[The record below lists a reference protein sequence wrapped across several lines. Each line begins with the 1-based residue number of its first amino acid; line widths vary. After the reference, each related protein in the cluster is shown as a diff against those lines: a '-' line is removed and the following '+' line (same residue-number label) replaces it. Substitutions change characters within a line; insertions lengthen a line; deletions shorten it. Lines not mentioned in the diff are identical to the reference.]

1 MIELKKIL
9 IAFLIIS
16 ISFCGDIDFQEIDTL
31 VKTEFNVNEKQEAYF
46 KYKLGETKGPIGL
59 HFLLANLYTVQVLIY
74 KSYEEEPILSYY
86 LAQEQF
92 KEIDTSEFDDYVY
105 IVIKETYKYF
115 YKDVITIYNP
125 NEVIQ
130 LKPEEPLTINNFL
143 SNNLYKLKFSS
154 SNNVTLVYNTLN
166 TEKNKRTI
174 TISNDEETIIEEGEE
189 SEYKF
194 DLEGGEISITIR
206 NYLDKEAGEEIK
218 DQDFSIIVYEKKST
232 YNFNEVIQNKTS
244 INKYIYNNN
253 QTFYYYVNIT
263 DIKES
268 NTINFKLNFKYYLY
282 NNVTLFSDI
291 IYLDNELEKSDL
303 EDNIPTENKLP
314 GSYDDESDEYFRIY
328 FHDEKDDKKYK
339 YLLIKL
345 EIKENVYYIG
355 SKEIQ
360 VSLGNEVENI
370 YLEEIGYNKAKT
382 IKRTLNSDIPTYF
395 KLVLNDE
402 DQYLLTSQNQDLTT
416 FIIGDL
422 LNEHNEINKNYLS
435 DDNEI
440 VVLSGIKELTVKI
453 FGSSTSDIIFYVEK
467 INKAQLQYADTKRNN
482 DIFEITMTEEE
493 CNANNNKYVM
503 GTFDYETYG
512 YGELPVLYYATK
524 ESGEFEIYF
533 KNKISL
539 EKDGSLFPSE
549 ESQSQYF
556 DNRIILN
563 TNLDLFTI
571 KCKKPGT
578 LSIRP
583 VTKSFDETTHLI
595 KQNSIKEILLYDHSE
610 IVQLSTLLG
619 QNSDTV
625 YFSILSLDGEKIN
638 IIPDTP
644 GVFEETSI
652 ENDKLFSASAD
663 LSKYKMDQLAIR
675 VNCSSLEK
683 NIEVTEIIH
692 NKYNTYQKLEEG
704 DNQKIKLN
712 NAYIRINQNTTKIKI
727 TIENLENKNID
738 YGVIKT
744 ASSDSN
750 YLAVANNYPNITN
763 KEIKEKKEEI
773 EINNTYYDNK
783 DTKKPYLYLLVSVLE
798 EEDNLEYNIK
808 VEISKDDEDNKNKDN
823 EDEDNTVLIVFIALI
838 SAIVLGFIVLALYL
852 CVVKKKAN
860 DENEEDEKTDKLYSQ
875 NVRSEVDP

>member
-1 MIELKKIL
+1 MNELKKTL
-9 IAFLIIS
+9 IFFLIIS
-16 ISFCGDIDFQEIDTL
+16 ISFCIDFQEIDSM
-31 VKTEFNVNEKQEAYF
+31 VKTEFSVNEKQEAYF
-46 KYKLGETKGPIGL
+46 KYKVGETKGPIGL

-74 KSYEEEPILSYY
+74 KSYDDEPILNYY

-92 KEIDTSEFDDYVY
+92 KEIDTNDFDDYVY

-115 YKDVITIYNP
+115 YKDYITIYNP

-143 SNNLYKLKFSS
+143 SNNLYQLKFSS
-154 SNNVTLVYNTLN
+154 SNNVTLVYNTHN
-166 TEKNKRTI
+166 SENNKRTI
-174 TISNDEETIIEEGEE
+174 TIVNEDKTIVEEGDE
-189 SEYKF
+189 SEYIF
-194 DLEGGEISITIR
+194 NLNGGEINIIVK
-206 NYLDKEAGEEIK
+206 NNLDKETDKEIV
-218 DQDFSIIVYEKKST
+218 DQDFSIIVYEKKSK
-232 YNFNEVIQNKTS
+232 YNFNEVIQNKIS

-253 QTFYYYVNIT
+253 KQTFYYYANIT
-263 DIKES
+263 DIKNS

-282 NNVTLFSDI
+282 NNATLFSDI
-291 IYLDNELEKSDL
+291 IYLDNEIKESDL
-303 EDNIPTENKLP
+303 ENNIPTKNNLP
-314 GSYDDESDEYFRIY
+314 FSYDDDSDEYVRIY
-328 FHDEKDDKKYK
+328 FHDEENDKKYK
-339 YLLIKL
+339 YLLVKL

-355 SKEIQ
+355 SKDIE

-370 YLEEIGYNKAKT
+370 YLDKIEYNKAKT
-382 IKRTLNSDIPTYF
+382 INKKLINDIPTYF
-395 KLVLNDE
+395 KLRLDAKE
-402 DQYLLTSQNQDLTT
+402 KYLLTSQNQDLTI

-422 LNEHNEINKNYLS
+422 LNKENEINKNYLS

-440 VVLSGIKELTVKI
+440 VVLSGIEELTIKI

-467 INKAQLQYADTKRNN
+467 INKNQLQHVDTKRNN

-493 CNANNNKYVM
+493 CNADNTKYVL
-503 GTFDYETYG
+503 GSFDYETYA
-512 YGELPVLYYATK
+512 YGEIAVIYYATK
-524 ESGEFEIYF
+524 ESGDFEIYF

-549 ESQSQYF
+549 ESQSQDF
-556 DNRIILN
+556 NKRIILN

-583 VTKSFDETTHLI
+583 EAKSFVETTHLI
-595 KQNSIKEILLYDHSE
+595 KQNSINEILLYDHSE

-619 QNSDTV
+619 QNNGIV
-625 YFSILSLDGEKIN
+625 YFSILSLDGEKIK

-652 ENDKLFSASAD
+652 ENDKLFSAYAD

-675 VNCSSLEK
+675 VNCSLLEK
-683 NIEVTEIIH
+683 NIEVSEIIH
-692 NKYNTYQKLEEG
+692 NKYNTYQQLKEG
-704 DNQKIKLN
+704 NNQKIKLN
-712 NAYIRINQNTTKIKI
+712 NAYIQINENIPKIKI
-727 TIENLENKNID
+727 TIENLENKNIY

-744 ASSDSN
+744 ANNNDS
-750 YLAVANNYPNITN
+750 YLAVANNYPNTTN

-773 EINNTYYDNK
+773 EINNIYYDNK
-783 DTKKPYLYLLVSVLE
+783 DTKKPYLFLLVSVLE

-808 VEISKDDEDNKNKDN
+808 VEISKDNEDNE
-823 EDEDNTVLIVFIALI
+823 EDDNTILFVFIALI
-838 SAIVLGFIVLALYL
+838 SAIVLGFIVLSLYL

-860 DENEEDEKTDKLYSQ
+860 DENEDDEKAEKLYSQ